1 MNPKY
6 LVVGAGFSGAV
17 VARELATHLDAK
29 VLVIDE
35 RPHVGGNCHTE
46 REATT
51 GVMVHRYGP
60 HIFHT
65 SNETV
70 WDYVRRFGE
79 FVPYVNRVKASIERG
94 VFGLPINLATINQ
107 FYGRRLN
114 PREARAFIESI
125 ADKTIREPANFEE
138 QALKFIG
145 RDLYEAFFY
154 GYTRKQWGCEPRE
167 LPASILKRLP
177 VRFNYNDSYYDSR
190 HQGMPR
196 DGYTAVIERIL
207 NHPNVEVQLSRRFEP
222 AMVDG
227 FAHCFYCGSLDSY
240 FGRRLGRMGYRTVFW
255 DRQEAEGDFQGNAVI
270 NYTSLAEPYTRIHE
284 HKHFAPWEEHSR
296 TAAFVEFSRETTD
309 GDIPYYPK
317 RLAPD
322 LALFNQYAA
331 LAENE
336 TKTAFLGRLATY
348 RYLDMH
354 VVIAEALSFSEKFI
368 LWKNGATTKRPVFS
382 GE

>member
-1 MNPKY
+1 M
-6 LVVGAGFSGAV
+6 
-17 VARELATHLDAK
+17 
-29 VLVIDE
+29 
-35 RPHVGGNCHTE
+35 
-46 REATT
+46 
-51 GVMVHRYGP
+51 
-60 HIFHT
+60 
-65 SNETV
+65 
-70 WDYVRRFGE
+70 
-79 FVPYVNRVKASIERG
+79 
-94 VFGLPINLATINQ
+94 
-107 FYGRRLN
+107 
-114 PREARAFIESI
+114 
-125 ADKTIREPANFEE
+125 
-138 QALKFIG
+138 
-145 RDLYEAFFY
+145 
-154 GYTRKQWGCEPRE
+154 
-167 LPASILKRLP
+167 
-177 VRFNYNDSYYDSR
+177 
-190 HQGMPR
+190 
-196 DGYTAVIERIL
+196 
-207 NHPNVEVQLSRRFEP
+207 
-222 AMVDG
+222 
-227 FAHCFYCGSLDSY
+227 
-240 FGRRLGRMGYRTVFW
+240 
-255 DRQEAEGDFQGNAVI
+255 I